1 MAFFDKV
8 KDTFDLGGRMGLTD
22 YIDFLKQDEVPKN
35 RMKGVDIYGR
45 KFLTMK
51 IGGIDLNNNKF
62 FKSGQVFFERYSN
75 DHTKIAGADF
85 EGSFISIYGG
95 INQDQLK
102 LIDDLVNGKI
112 IKVKSEHR
120 FNSSDYNVIIAN
132 MDYWEHHFA
141 KIIQKNW
148 LICRYNPNYSICK
161 KILNQQFDEY
171 ISSIN

>member
-1 MAFFDKV
+1 MKFFDKV
-8 KDTFDLGGRMGLTD
+8 KDTFNLGGRMGLTD

-35 RMKGVDIYGR
+35 LMKGVDIYGR

-85 EGSFISIYGG
+85 EGSFISIYGR

-102 LIDDLVNGKI
+102 LIDDLVDGKI

-132 MDYWEHHFA
+132 MNYWEKLA
-141 KIIQKNW
+141 ARKIQKNF
-148 LICRYNPNYSICK
+148 IIARYNPSYNLCK
-161 KILNQQFDEY
+161 KIINRQYDEY
-171 ISSIN
+171 INN

>member
-1 MAFFDKV
+1 MKFFDKV
-8 KDTFDLGGRMGLTD
+8 KDTFNLGGRMGLTD

-35 RMKGVDIYGR
+35 LMKGVDIYGR

-102 LIDDLVNGKI
+102 LIDDLVDGKI

-132 MDYWEHHFA
+132 MNYWEKLA
-141 KIIQKNW
+141 ARKIQKNF
-148 LICRYNPNYSICK
+148 IIARYNPNYNLCK
-161 KILNQQFDEY
+161 KIVNRQYDEY
-171 ISSIN
+171 INN